1 VNSGVLQG
9 QQFPLRRK
17 NVIVQFQKFALENI
31 SQTGCQ
37 KKFPHKNKANRKKKI
52 EK

>member
-1 VNSGVLQG
+1 MDC
-9 QQFPLRRK
+9 RK

-37 KKFPHKNKANRKKKI
+37 KKVPHKNKANRKKKKK
-52 EK
+52 EKKSILKQLKVA